1 MKHKEKLEEEVEFWL
16 SYIGNWKTS
25 HDEPVPDRTQQL
37 LDNALLKLE
46 TYGTGKNQVLSI
58 KSNKHTV
65 H

>member
-1 MKHKEKLEEEVEFWL
+1 MKYKEKLEEEVEFWL
-16 SYIGNWKTS
+16 SYIGNWKKS

-46 TYGTGKNQVLSI
+46 AYGTGKNQVLSI